1 MPEVTRPS
9 EFRFAVRQDRERV
22 VIRMHGELDVGSPDV
37 GAVVEELLD
46 AGFGHVVMDHL
57 REAEFMDFA
66 GVRMLISASRSAER
80 RRSAVS
86 VVGGPANVHRV
97 LELTA
102 ADSSLSFISD
112 GANR

>member
-37 GAVVEELLD
+37 VVVEELLD
-46 AGFGHVVMDHL
+46 VGFGHVATDHL

-102 ADSSLSFISD
+102 ADSSLGFVSD